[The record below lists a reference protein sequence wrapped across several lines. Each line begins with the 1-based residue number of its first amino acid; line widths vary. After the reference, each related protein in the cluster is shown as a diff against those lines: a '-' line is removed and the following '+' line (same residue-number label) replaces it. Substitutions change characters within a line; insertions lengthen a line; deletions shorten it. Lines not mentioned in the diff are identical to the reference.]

1 MCSRGGFGSNGGRGV
16 LQHPYSYREEITRM
30 CRPGNVAGL
39 RGTAVAF
46 SQVGTGWPTCY
57 SNDEHDS
64 GMRRSIT
71 GLIRS
76 SGRQKLLR
84 AVAPRIQIMFD
95 LNNCNTDEAVN
106 NDVDAVAE
114 MQTTMEMLK
123 ISRNSE
129 CMKFTWNSYPV
140 VENIHYV
147 VHPKNPDYIN
157 IDSAGVYPNPYCVY
171 SGILTFVFE
180 PVGPNDD
187 VEKILNSRFGLI
199 EKTDVKLDKMKFD
212 IFTEEGLLTVSR
224 PDRTIQ
230 AIYGAIMFCKQ
241 LSEDELNKA
250 IVQTISTMTKLSKKL
265 KVDMPRSIFINEI
278 VFDSQQPHALLMSPS
293 SLFNDGYAHR
303 DDVDICLN
311 AFPPDKVETSEVC
324 SHGEEGTSN
333 E

>member
-1 MCSRGGFGSNGGRGV
+1 M
-16 LQHPYSYREEITRM
+16 
-30 CRPGNVAGL
+30 
-39 RGTAVAF
+39 
-46 SQVGTGWPTCY
+46 
-57 SNDEHDS
+57 
-64 GMRRSIT
+64 
-71 GLIRS
+71 
-76 SGRQKLLR
+76 
-84 AVAPRIQIMFD
+84 
-95 LNNCNTDEAVN
+95 
-106 NDVDAVAE
+106 
-114 MQTTMEMLK
+114 
-123 ISRNSE
+123 
-129 CMKFTWNSYPV
+129 
-140 VENIHYV
+140 
-147 VHPKNPDYIN
+147 
-157 IDSAGVYPNPYCVY
+157 
-171 SGILTFVFE
+171 TFVFE